1 MSDDLQFA
9 ALHSDDAL
17 LDALAGRV
25 PGASLGV
32 VAGVEPS
39 ATGDVAAR
47 LLAAF
52 AEEIDTRPGP
62 LTALLTTSAVGGSD
76 RALAAI
82 DPEPAPV
89 VTPIAA
95 ARRRRRLA
103 MSRTASI
110 VTAGALVLG
119 FSGVA
124 AAIHGNAGPFE
135 NLRRAMGSMTGS
147 SPATTNPAKRA
158 QQLLESAEQA
168 MLNGDMNAAADRLAQ
183 VQNLLPMISDPD
195 VVNTLRARLD
205 ALRKRWAAIEPAL
218 AALMTHNGKTSPSMA
233 GSPTGTSDP
242 RSTYAPPTNSGKA
255 PQTLVPG
262 TSVVSDPTEN
272 MPSVNNSP
280 VGEAKNDLKDR
291 AKQHLGHPLP
301 SQAPLPAQKKQPVPA
316 PSDLPAPVGGMRG
329 PTGSPLARQ
338 LPAWTLLYNYGGDAL
353 SKPDP
358 TSVAGSLSSGGQH

>member
-1 MSDDLQFA
+1 
-9 ALHSDDAL
+9 
-17 LDALAGRV
+17 
-25 PGASLGV
+25 
-32 VAGVEPS
+32 
-39 ATGDVAAR
+39 
-47 LLAAF
+47 
-52 AEEIDTRPGP
+52 
-62 LTALLTTSAVGGSD
+62 
-76 RALAAI
+76 
-82 DPEPAPV
+82 
-89 VTPIAA
+89 
-95 ARRRRRLA
+95 